1 MLDEIG
7 FVDIRVSDPFDTFGG
22 ARGERKARQ
31 FDVHGL
37 TFVAR
42 NPA

>member
-31 FDVHGL
+31 FDVHGH

>member
-31 FDVHGL
+31 FDVHGQ